1 MMYEKIKDM
10 LCEELE
16 EITRKGE
23 LTAGTLDAVDK
34 LTHAIKSVE
43 TIMAMNEYDD
53 RSYADGVST
62 RRRGRSYDDGMST
75 ARGRGRNARRD
86 SMGRYS
92 SDYSYDNAKND
103 MIKKL
108 HELAEEAPDETTKR
122 KLKKFMEEMQEV

>member
-1 MMYEKIKDM
+1 MYEKIKDM
-10 LCEELE
+10 LCEELD

-43 TIMAMNEYDD
+43 TIMAMRDYGDD
-53 RSYADGVST
+53 RSYGDHRSYEDGVSH
-62 RRRGRSYDDGMST
+62 
-75 ARGRGRNARRD
+75 ARGRGRGARRD